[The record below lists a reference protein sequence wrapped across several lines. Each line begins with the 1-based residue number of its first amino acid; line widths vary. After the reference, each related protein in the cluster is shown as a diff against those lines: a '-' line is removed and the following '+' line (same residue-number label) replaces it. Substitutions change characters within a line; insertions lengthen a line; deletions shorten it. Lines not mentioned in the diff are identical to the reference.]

1 MPDKVSGAIDKVKDG
16 MIQALIRKEKFLNW
30 SLFDWLCIVFEIKAR
45 LKKSILIQDVLFKS
59 ADAYEAEAILR
70 EMCIPV
76 REGEESEEE
85 DTHKLPPYFGEFLF

>member
-1 MPDKVSGAIDKVKDG
+1 M
-16 MIQALIRKEKFLNW
+16 NW

-59 ADAYEAEAILR
+59 TDAYEAEAILR

-76 REGEESEEE
+76 KEGEESEEE
-85 DTHKLPPYFGEFLF
+85 DTHKLPPYLGEVLFKKRLLFQALPESVRNSIDKPKAIEC